1 MSALRRCCARS
12 GVAIV
17 AMFLLLFSAPV
28 FALDT
33 LAMPGATG
41 SVAAAPASGTC
52 GMPIATTNQALT
64 VFGPSWAGP
73 MTSVTQNII
82 QSGVSMSGRIKNYA
96 LMLGGG
102 FALVTML
109 FDIAMAMTRKQSVFE
124 PVITGM
130 ILAMT
135 ASMLVL
141 SYSEVVG
148 FLVSVPSYVGQQLT
162 GSTDVFGAMAS
173 TMSSIL
179 SSFVAMIVGALAPA
193 CGWFNFFGHIT
204 SVFFSVLVLLIAL
217 FFILMSFVEIVAIA
231 VLAPLSLGL
240 GSAIGIIFV
249 GLLASRWTQK
259 WALKWFEFMLAA
271 AIMNLLLLV
280 AMGLLSTLFAAISA
294 QAQHGQGTFVTAL
307 GILLMSAGLG
317 KVFAQIPTMAHAMVP
332 GHSGVS
338 GGGSAVAAGSAQAAK
353 GFGGGGG
360 GSGGGGGGI
369 PIAPT
374 RMASNMATLKVAAA
388 AIGGASAAAA
398 VGLMSG
404 TASAATNA
412 VRGGSQASGGAGGST
427 AAAPPTTSS
436 E

>member
-1 MSALRRCCARS
+1 MSAWRRCARS
-12 GVAIV
+12 GVASV
-17 AMFLLLFSAPV
+17 AMFLLLFSAPA

-41 SVAAAPASGTC
+41 AVAAVPASGTC

-338 GGGSAVAAGSAQAAK
+338 GGGSAVAAGSAQSAK
-353 GFGGGGG
+353 GFGGG
-360 GSGGGGGGI
+360 GGGGGGI

-374 RMASNMATLKVAAA
+374 RMASAMAPLKVAAA

-404 TASAATNA
+404 SASAATSA
-412 VRGGSQASGGAGGST
+412 VQAMRGGSQAAGGAGGST
-427 AAAPPTTSS
+427 AAPPTTPS